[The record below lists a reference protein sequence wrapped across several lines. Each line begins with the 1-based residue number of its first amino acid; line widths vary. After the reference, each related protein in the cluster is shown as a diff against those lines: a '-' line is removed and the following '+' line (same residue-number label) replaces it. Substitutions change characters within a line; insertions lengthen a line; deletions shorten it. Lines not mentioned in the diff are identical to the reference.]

1 MKTRLPPNV
10 VFEPLNKKSNKSVY
24 PLEEDDKTLGKFDLK
39 VIYDR

>member
-1 MKTRLPPNV
+1 MKTKLPPNV
-10 VFEPLNKKSNKSVY
+10 VFESNNKKTNKNIY